1 MRISVITLY
10 LGTYIG
16 KGPAKNN
23 VDSSRMHRDVN
34 VQPIVDSDDDDIP
47 KTLNKSRPRADIDHF
62 FRPAPKIPGEKKGHL
77 QCLSCA

>member
-1 MRISVITLY
+1 
-10 LGTYIG
+10 
-16 KGPAKNN
+16 
-23 VDSSRMHRDVN
+23 MHRDVN